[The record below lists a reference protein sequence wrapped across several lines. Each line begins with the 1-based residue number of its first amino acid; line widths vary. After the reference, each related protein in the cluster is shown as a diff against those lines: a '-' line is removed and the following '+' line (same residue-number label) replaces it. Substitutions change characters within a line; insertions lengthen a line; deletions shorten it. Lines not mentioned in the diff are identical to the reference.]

1 MTLKGRTNEWLLAI
15 VLALFMGVG
24 AGLHLI
30 IGEASDIVEEKQEI
44 GNLEFKQLGP
54 NLYSMTGDV
63 GIGDC
68 ERIVPMLPTTAPF
81 TLILE
86 SPGGSLQDGMC
97 LSAHLQLRNVI
108 TVVRDTAVL
117 NENGEIIYTPGLA
130 TTQPWEQ
137 VGVTVDPHDA
147 ERERMVVCASSCS
160 LIFMG
165 GDERYLIG
173 DVYLGIHSPR
183 STGAIGSPASAE
195 ASAYAISA
203 QLMGFLE
210 HSLGIKSSD
219 LRRFF
224 ITIPA
229 NSMYWVNPR
238 DFQQNAWLIG
248 IATHYLG
255 FHDFNA
261 VNPYASLADAIRDQA
276 KALNQE
282 QGVQ

>member
-1 MTLKGRTNEWLLAI
+1 
-15 VLALFMGVG
+15 
-24 AGLHLI
+24 
-30 IGEASDIVEEKQEI
+30 
-44 GNLEFKQLGP
+44 
-54 NLYSMTGDV
+54 MTGDV
-63 GIGDC
+63 GEGDC
-68 ERIVPMLPTTAPF
+68 DRIVPLLPTTEPF

-108 TVVRDTAVL
+108 TVVRDTPVL
-117 NENGEIIYTPGLA
+117 NENGEILYAPGLA
-130 TTQPWEQ
+130 TEQPWEQ
-137 VGVTVDPHDA
+137 QGESSPHKVDD
-147 ERERMVVCASSCS
+147 RERLIVCASSCS

-183 STGAIGSPASAE
+183 ASEVIGDPASAE

-203 QLMGFLE
+203 QLLGFLE
-210 HSLGIKSSD
+210 YSLGIDSSD

-229 NSMYWVNPR
+229 NSMYWVNPQ
-238 DFQQNAWLIG
+238 DFETNPWLIG

-255 FHDFNA
+255 FHDFSA

-276 KALNQE
+276 KSLAKE
-282 QGVQ
+282 QGAQ

>member
-30 IGEASDIVEEKQEI
+30 IGEAGDIVEEEQEI
-44 GNLEFKQLGP
+44 GNLDFKQLGP

-68 ERIVPMLPTTAPF
+68 ERIVPMLPTTQPF

-117 NENGEIIYTPGLA
+117 NEDGDILYTPGFA
-130 TTQPWEQ
+130 TEQPWEGQ
-137 VGVTVDPHDA
+137 KDSSPHEGD
-147 ERERMVVCASSCS
+147 ERERLVVCASSCS

-183 STGAIGSPASAE
+183 ASEAIGSPASAE

-203 QLMGFLE
+203 QLLGFLE
-210 HSLGIKSSD
+210 HSLGIDSSD

-238 DFQQNAWLIG
+238 DFEQNAWMIG
-248 IATHYLG
+248 LATHYLG

-276 KALNQE
+276 KALNNE
-282 QGVQ
+282 RGVQ